1 LAAEDLQRDQTYFL
15 DRARRHNRFLHGWG
29 IVDGL
34 EVELSGPREIEV
46 SPGLALDCAGNEIV
60 VPAFVSV
67 KLDAAAGEWFVA
79 LSYREAEEN
88 PTAALELETQMGVIR
103 ESFGL
108 AFVEKNPASGHRGL
122 GPGTP
127 GCGEAHALCLASV
140 RKGMKGWTIG
150 RRERTKRRKR

>member
-29 IVDGL
+29 IVAGL

-46 SPGLALDCAGNEIV
+46 SPGLAL
-60 VPAFVSV
+60 
-67 KLDAAAGEWFVA
+67 
-79 LSYREAEEN
+79 
-88 PTAALELETQMGVIR
+88 ELETQMGVIR
-103 ESFGL
+103 ESFEL

-127 GCGEAHALCLASV
+127 GCGKAHALCLASV
-140 RKGMKGWTIG
+140 RKGKKGWRIG